1 MLDAIK
7 KLLENKVI
15 DEDMHT
21 EIQDAWTGKLN
32 EARENLR
39 SELREEF
46 AQRYDHDKTV
56 MVEALDKMME
66 DGLRSEIAEFKE
78 EKAALAED
86 RVKFNKKMTE
96 HGTKFN
102 NFMTAKLAEEIKE
115 LRKDRK
121 IQNEGLTKI
130 KKFVARHLAEEI
142 NEFSKDK
149 TDLVETKV
157 KLVAEAESKFNAIKK
172 RFVAESSKK
181 VKAHVSLKLQSELTA
196 LNEDIKAARENSFGR
211 RIFEAYAS
219 EFTSTHLNENAVIR
233 KLRSEVAEKNNKL
246 KESFT
251 IAKKFKQLNESKQQE
266 LRIMEAK
273 NNRNVILD
281 ELLSPLN
288 EEKKQIMQH
297 LLENVQTN
305 RLNRTFD
312 KYLPA
317 VLNNKK
323 PRAQSFKRKTA
334 LTETKLSS
342 TTGNKTAK
350 PSSDDYNNNI
360 VDIKILAGL

>member
-21 EIQDAWTGKLN
+21 EIQEAWDGKLN
-32 EARENLR
+32 EAREGLR
-39 SELREEF
+39 TELREEF

-66 DGLRSEIAEFKE
+66 DGLRSEIVEFKE

-121 IQNEGLTKI
+121 IQNEGMVKLN
-130 KKFVARHLAEEI
+130 KFVARHLAEEI
-142 NEFSKDK
+142 MEFSKDK

-157 KLVAEAESKFNAIKK
+157 KLVAEAQAKFSAIKK
-172 RFVAESSKK
+172 KFVAESSKK
-181 VKAHVSLKLQSELTA
+181 VRAHVSSKLQSELTS

-211 RIFEAYAS
+211 RIFEAFS
-219 EFTSTHLNENAVIR
+219 TEFTSTHLNENAVIR
-233 KLRSEVAEKNNKL
+233 KLRGEVANKNAKL

-266 LRIMEAK
+266 LQIMEAH
-273 NNRNVILD
+273 NNRNEILD

-288 EEKKQIMQH
+288 EEKKQLMEN
-297 LLENVQTN
+297 LLENVQTS

-317 VLNNKK
+317 VLDNRK
-323 PRAQSFKRKTA
+323 PSVPFKRKKA
-334 LTETKLSS
+334 LTESKIS
-342 TTGNKTAK
+342 TATGNKTAK
-350 PSSDDYNNNI
+350 PSADDYNNNI
-360 VDIKILAGL
+360 VDIKKLEGLK